1 MNIQDRKKSFTA
13 EELRQRYNL
22 DGLDKDRKAIQLIKN
37 TINKVEIE
45 FERFMEVIND
55 ILKEYPSQAN
65 IIAWFFDGIPT
76 STQPEF
82 TTPSDHLGDLYYDK
96 QTGKVYQY
104 IHDEDYTWEEITD
117 GKVIESMSIENSKAD
132 TSDNKRV
139 VFNGTPTTPYS
150 IGDVWIKEGIYYR
163 CRAARE
169 SGNYSSLDW
178 VIYTDY
184 TEDMVML
191 DTRAAIDQLQT
202 NVETNY
208 VSQVQL
214 ETNTQ
219 GIYATVSSTY
229 ATQTTVSTLDGEV
242 QNTKT
247 DVRNLDT
254 RLSVEEGKMTSV
266 ISDIGNRT
274 GKTSSLTQE
283 VDEIRAEISDI
294 ADITK
299 SAETYEATIADTEFQ
314 DIAESTPINIE
325 VHPVGENIS
334 YLYPNTA
341 LYPTTQSYPAKAG
354 LKPSTTLTPSS
365 SLVPANGYPAQTI
378 KYLKIRKLR
387 FTNTSTNANFDYVL
401 PEDLLYYGV
410 DVYDTLTIDY
420 ENRTIRVLKKCK
432 YNTDGTVGLLT
443 TPEEHDYDS
452 TFNQFEEDIALTQGN
467 YTVTLLGYTAGYI
480 FVRLMALNAYTAQY
494 ATKIELR
501 TSITQTRDYVD
512 IEAAKKVGNNE
523 VIAKINV
530 SPENYLF
537 DGWFTLAEGG
547 DEISSTTTVSGEKTY
562 YAHWSKSVALANVS
576 PESILISANK
586 INVVGVMT
594 AMNND
599 TTTTINGGKITTG
612 TITADQLSTNS
623 VNASK
628 IVAGTITAEKIADT
642 TITGSKLVNGTITGT
657 QIANATITGTK
668 IAGATIE
675 NSNIKNGTIEGAK
688 IANGTITGT
697 QIQSGTITGALI
709 ADSTIVGG
717 KIQDAAITTSK
728 IADAS
733 ITDAKISNLSADKI
747 TAGTISTARLSS
759 DVITTSNFS
768 AQSINADRIN
778 TGTLTAAAINLGNGK
793 FKVTTAGY
801 LTSTSGKIGGWTIT
815 SSSLSNGNNSNLV
828 AITPGSLSA
837 GGYTMG
843 WADIMTKLRKIP

>member
-530 SPENYLF
+530 SPE
-537 DGWFTLAEGG
+537 
-547 DEISSTTTVSGEKTY
+547 
-562 YAHWSKSVALANVS
+562 
-576 PESILISANK
+576 SILISANK